1 MKKLNLDVIRLDGD
15 TQPREQINQERVDL
29 YAEDMVSGDKFPPVT
44 VHHDGSRYWL
54 SSGFHRYF
62 ATKKAGHVSIECE
75 IITGTL
81 QDAQIYACGANAR
94 GVLTPSPN
102 DIRRSVLRLLNL
114 EPSKTWTNA
123 QIARHVGCSKVT
135 VGRVRSTLEP
145 QASTQRTYQRKDG
158 TTVTVDAA
166 KLASKKPSIKP
177 EPDDKVQELADTINH
192 LEEENKRL
200 RDAVAVGQWEATE
213 IEKIDAKETIEE
225 LREQIRQLE
234 IDNAALR
241 DSRDMFQN
249 RNAELM
255 KTVKSL
261 QAKLKKYEA

>member
-15 TQPREQINQERVDL
+15 TQPREKIDQDRIDL
-29 YAEDMVSGDKFPPVT
+29 YAENMKDGDKFEPVT
-44 VHHDGSRYWL
+44 VHHDGTDYWL

-62 ATKKAGHVSIECE
+62 ATKKLGLASIECNV
-75 IITGTL
+75 INGTL
-81 QDAQIYACGANAR
+81 QEAQIYACGANAK
-94 GVLTPSPN
+94 GPLTLTAG
-102 DIRRSVLRLLNL
+102 DIKKAVTRLLGL
-114 EPSKTWTNA
+114 EPTWPNR
-123 QIARHVGCSKVT
+123 QIARHIGCSATT
-135 VGRVRSTLEP
+135 VGKIRNNTNEP
-145 QASTQRTYQRKDG
+145 DKLRTVKRGGK
-158 TTVTVDAA
+158 TFTVDV
-166 KLASKKPSIKP
+166 SRIGKKPAQE
-177 EPDDKVQELADTINH
+177 EPDHRFEELADTVTH

-200 RDAVAVGQWEATE
+200 RDAVAVGRWDATE
-213 IEKIDAKETIEE
+213 IEKEDVQETIAA

-261 QAKLKKYEA
+261 QAKIKKLET